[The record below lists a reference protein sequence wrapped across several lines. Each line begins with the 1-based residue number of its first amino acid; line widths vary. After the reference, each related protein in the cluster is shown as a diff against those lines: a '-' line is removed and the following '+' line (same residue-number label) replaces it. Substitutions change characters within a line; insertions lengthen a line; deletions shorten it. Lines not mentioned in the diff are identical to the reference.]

1 MTIEGLL
8 VDLSIERRRLHL
20 MGEGKY
26 FRLFAFSLFL
36 PFPTGH
42 SRVSLAKVMDHAR
55 ERRPAGLHLIQHI
68 KAEFLKNSA
77 LVSSSQAPVLL
88 APDNAYPQWAFL
100 LSSKNDVFQ

>member
-1 MTIEGLL
+1 
-8 VDLSIERRRLHL
+8 
-20 MGEGKY
+20 
-26 FRLFAFSLFL
+26 L
-36 PFPTGH
+36 PFHTGH
-42 SRVSLAKVMDHAR
+42 SRVSLAKVMDYAR
-55 ERRPAGLHLIQHI
+55 ERRRAGLHLIQHI